1 MHDSDKRIS
10 YGVRRLSPLLADD
23 MNNGLGAQCCSQFQI
38 FLILNMRDDDDIGAV
53 SFEQI
58 DIRKVVPIMIIL
70 AVSYT
75 IPLPV

>member
-10 YGVRRLSPLLADD
+10 YGVRRLSPLLTDD
-23 MNNGLGAQCCSQFQI
+23 MNNGLGAQFCSQFQI
-38 FLILNMRDDDDIGAV
+38 FSILNMRDDDDIGAV

>member
-1 MHDSDKRIS
+1 
-10 YGVRRLSPLLADD
+10 
-23 MNNGLGAQCCSQFQI
+23 MNNGLGAQFCSQFQI
-38 FLILNMRDDDDIGAV
+38 FSILNMRDDDDIGAV